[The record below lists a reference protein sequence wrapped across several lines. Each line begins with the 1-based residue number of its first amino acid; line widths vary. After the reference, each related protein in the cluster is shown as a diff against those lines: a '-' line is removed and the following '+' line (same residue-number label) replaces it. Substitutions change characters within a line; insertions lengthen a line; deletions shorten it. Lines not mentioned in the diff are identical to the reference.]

1 MVIRVHQL
9 RRSPGGDV
17 NSILISTV
25 AFIVAIGVLVT
36 VHEFG
41 HFWVARKLGV
51 KVLRFSVG
59 FGKPLW
65 VRRFGEDD
73 TELVVAA
80 IPLGGYVKMLDEREG
95 EVVEAER
102 HRAFNRQPLSTRI
115 SVVAAGPLF
124 NFIFAIL
131 VYWIMFVSGVPGI
144 RPVVGEV
151 IASSY
156 AEQAGFRAGD
166 ELVDVQDHETRSW
179 EAAVLALLDAGLSD
193 QASFRVGVRDTAGY
207 ERDLLVRLD
216 DSSRLLDKGGLLE
229 NFGIRPWRPV
239 YPAVIDRLVEGGPAV
254 RAGMLGGDRVVAA
267 DGTAIDNWNTW
278 VDYVRNRPGAQI
290 TVEVER
296 EGRTHLLELTPDAL
310 QDNGETVGRI
320 GAYVRLPDDD
330 QHATMRVVV
339 RYGPLEA
346 FPVAL
351 GKTWEMSVLTLRTL
365 WKMIT
370 GRASVENLSGPI
382 SIAQYAG
389 QSAVIGFA
397 AFLGFL
403 AIVSVSLGVLN
414 LLPIPI
420 LDGGHLLYY
429 LVELVKGSPVSESAQ
444 LVGQRVG
451 IVILLMLMT
460 LAFYN
465 DLTRLFG

>member
-1 MVIRVHQL
+1 M
-9 RRSPGGDV
+9 
-17 NSILISTV
+17 NSILISTA
-25 AFIVAIGVLVT
+25 AFVVAIGVLVT

-65 VRRFGEDD
+65 SRRFGGDD

-95 EVVEAER
+95 EVPEAER
-102 HRAFNRQPLSTRI
+102 HRAFNRQPLSTRM
-115 SVVAAGPLF
+115 SVVVAGPLF
-124 NFIFAIL
+124 NFLFAIL
-131 VYWIMFVSGVPGI
+131 AYWVMYVGGIPGL
-144 RPVVGEV
+144 RPVIGEV
-151 IASSY
+151 IPSSY

-166 ELVDVQDHETRSW
+166 ELLAVQGDGTPSW

-193 QASFRVGVRDTAGY
+193 QHSFRVSVRDAAGHDR
-207 ERDLLVRLD
+207 ELQVTLD
-216 DSSRLLDKGGLLE
+216 ESGRLLEKGGLLE
-229 NFGIRPWRPV
+229 NFGIKPWRPV
-239 YPAVIDRLVEGGPAV
+239 YPAVIDRLVKDSPGAQ
-254 RAGMLGGDRVVAA
+254 AGMRSGDRVVAA
-267 DGTAIDNWNTW
+267 DGTAIDDWNAW
-278 VDYVRNRPGAQI
+278 VEYVRARPSEPI
-290 TVEVER
+290 SVEVER
-296 EGRTHLLELTPDAL
+296 DGATLTLDLTPDAV

-320 GAYVRLPDDD
+320 GAYVRLPDDE

-389 QSAVIGFA
+389 QSAVIGLA

-414 LLPIPI
+414 LLPIPM
-420 LDGGHLLYY
+420 LDGGHLAYY
-429 LVELVKGSPVSESAQ
+429 LIEWVTGRPVSEQVQITGQYVGLVALFGLISLGFVNDILR
-444 LVGQRVG
+444 LVG
-451 IVILLMLMT
+451 
-460 LAFYN
+460 
-465 DLTRLFG
+465 

>member
-1 MVIRVHQL
+1 M
-9 RRSPGGDV
+9 
-17 NSILISTV
+17 NSILISTL

-65 VRRFGEDD
+65 ARRFGKDD

-95 EVVEAER
+95 EVADAER
-102 HRAFNRQPLSTRI
+102 DRAFNRQPLSTRI

-124 NFIFAIL
+124 NFLFAIL
-131 VYWIMFVSGVPGI
+131 AYWMMYVSGVPGM

-151 IASSY
+151 IPSSY

-166 ELVDVQDHETRSW
+166 ELLAVQDTETPSW
-179 EAAVLALLDAGLSD
+179 EAAVLSLLDAGLSD
-193 QASFRVGVRDTAGY
+193 QASFRIGVRDATGNDR
-207 ERDLLVRLD
+207 ELRVVMDE
-216 DSSRLLDKGGLLE
+216 SGRLLEKGGLLE

-239 YPAVIDRLVEGGPAV
+239 YPAVIDRLVAGSPGA
-254 RAGMLGGDRVVAA
+254 RAGMIGGDRVVAA
-267 DGTAIDNWNTW
+267 DGNAIENWNAW
-278 VDYVRNRPGAQI
+278 VEYVRARPGKPI
-290 TVEVER
+290 RVELMR
-296 EGRTHLLELTPDAL
+296 NGDSLMLDLTPDAM

-346 FPVAL
+346 LPVAL
-351 GKTWEMSVLTLRTL
+351 GKTWEMSALTLRTL

-370 GRASVENLSGPI
+370 GGASVENLSGPI

-389 QSAVIGFA
+389 QSAVIGLA

-444 LVGQRVG
+444 LIGQRVG